1 MPIRFALLCLIAIGT
16 DAIAADP
23 ATAPATAPTKK
34 PVARQVVAPTVSETR
49 VVVMPDG
56 SLSFVCNERAN
67 PKATQLLQKARTSHV
82 LPDQQ
87 P

>member
-1 MPIRFALLCLIAIGT
+1 MHIRFALLCLIAVGA
-16 DAIAADP
+16 DALAADP
-23 ATAPATAPTKK
+23 ATPANTTPSKK
-34 PVARQVVAPTVSETR
+34 PVARQVIAPMVSETR

-56 SLSFVCNERAN
+56 SLSYSCNERPN
-67 PKATQLLQKARTSHV
+67 PKATQLLQKARSPHA